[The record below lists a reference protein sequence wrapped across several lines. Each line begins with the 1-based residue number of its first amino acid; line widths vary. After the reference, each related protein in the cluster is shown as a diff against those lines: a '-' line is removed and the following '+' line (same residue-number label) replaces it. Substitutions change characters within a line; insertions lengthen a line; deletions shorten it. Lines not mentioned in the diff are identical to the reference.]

1 MSTPLLRAIIIEDS
15 RLIVDDT
22 ADYTLDCE
30 YIMINTGTFIIGS
43 DEKPHLH
50 KFTLTF
56 HGYKE
61 AR

>member
-1 MSTPLLRAIIIEDS
+1 MSTPVLRAIIIEDS

-30 YIMINTGTFIIGS
+30 YIMINKGTFIVGS
-43 DEKPHLH
+43 DEHPHLH
-50 KFTLTF
+50 KFHMTF
-56 HGYKE
+56 HGRKE